1 MYNSLDYKHDRHRV
15 RERFVKHVNKK
26 TTIQDIGLLLDKW
39 TLDSKGKVEN
49 WTPERHILE
58 QPEYP
63 QKDHDQGDFY
73 WEEHLFKELNPVKP
87 SWLDDSSEFIK
98 LGPF

>member
-1 MYNSLDYKHDRHRV
+1 MYDSLDYKHDRHRV

-58 QPEYP
+58 
-63 QKDHDQGDFY
+63 
-73 WEEHLFKELNPVKP
+73 
-87 SWLDDSSEFIK
+87 
-98 LGPF
+98 